1 MLRSWGVWILQMTER
16 EFLQSVPLFSRLEEA
31 SVDGILRL
39 TRRRSFRKDEI
50 IFQENEVGD
59 SLFVIL
65 RGRVRVAIF
74 GDDGKEVTLSTL
86 SDGDFF
92 GEMALLDLEPRS
104 ATTVA
109 EEDCE
114 LLSLQRDDFRR
125 ALSQDPGMSASLIQ
139 VLADRLR
146 KANHQISTLALLDV
160 YGRVARVIQELA
172 EEEGRRLKDGRVVVR
187 RPTHIDIAH
196 RIGSSRE
203 TVTRMMRDLEVNGHI
218 ETQGREIFLRPDFQ
232 RLF

>member
-1 MLRSWGVWILQMTER
+1 MTER
-16 EFLQSVPLFSRLEEA
+16 EFLKSVPLFSRLGEQSLDA
-31 SVDGILRL
+31 ILRL
-39 TRRRSFRKDEI
+39 TRRKRFRKDEV
-50 IFQENEVGD
+50 IFHEKEAGD

-65 RGRVRVAIF
+65 HGRVKVAIF
-74 GDDGKEVTLSTL
+74 GDDGKEVTLSILT
-86 SDGDFF
+86 DGDFF
-92 GEMALLDLEPRS
+92 GELSIIDHEPRS
-104 ATTVA
+104 ATVIA

-114 LLSLQRDDFRR
+114 LLSLQRDDFMRGIEH
-125 ALSQDPGMSASLIQ
+125 DPGMSASLIQ
-139 VLADRLR
+139 VLAGRLR

-172 EEEGRRLKDGRVVVR
+172 EEEGKRLKDGRVVVR

-203 TVTRMMRDLEVNGHI
+203 TVTRMMRDLEENGHI

-232 RLF
+232 KLF

>member
-1 MLRSWGVWILQMTER
+1 MTER
-16 EFLQSVPLFSRLEEA
+16 EFLKSVPLFSRLGEQSLDA
-31 SVDGILRL
+31 ILRL
-39 TRRRSFRKDEI
+39 TRRKRFRKDEV
-50 IFQENEVGD
+50 IFHEKEAGD

-65 RGRVRVAIF
+65 HGRVKVAIF
-74 GDDGKEVTLSTL
+74 GDDGKEVTLSILT
-86 SDGDFF
+86 DGDFF
-92 GEMALLDLEPRS
+92 GELSIIDLEPRS
-104 ATTVA
+104 ATVIA

-114 LLSLQRDDFRR
+114 LLSLQRDDFMR
-125 ALSQDPGMSASLIQ
+125 ALEQDPGISASLIQ
-139 VLADRLR
+139 VLAGRLR

-172 EEEGRRLKDGRVVVR
+172 EEEGKRLKDGRVVVR

-203 TVTRMMRDLEVNGHI
+203 TVTRMMRDLEENGHI

-232 RLF
+232 KLF